1 MSNRLT
7 SRQIR
12 QFANSAVV
20 VALIVASLGWLTQ
33 CQQTREAQRLS
44 YQMQQVSAFKDS
56 GSKLDAAVV
65 DVFDNLADGKDVE
78 GSRLA
83 FNQAVKEHIIRTEND
98 RIIFGDRDADEYL
111 KALRVLRSEV
121 EIAEDARNSGARVTA
136 FADVVEKRRS
146 LMKIAVGS

>member
-1 MSNRLT
+1 
-7 SRQIR
+7 
-12 QFANSAVV
+12 
-20 VALIVASLGWLTQ
+20 
-33 CQQTREAQRLS
+33 
-44 YQMQQVSAFKDS
+44 MQQVSAFKDS

-83 FNQAVKEHIIRTEND
+83 FNQAVKEHIIRTESD